1 MKSEQINELAAA
13 LSKAQGD
20 FKSPTKNKEVT
31 VVTKTGGKYTF
42 EYADLTQIIE
52 CIKEPMTKNGLSFT
66 HVTEAND
73 NGFWL
78 RTFLMHSSGQ
88 FISTIYP
95 LPQTMDAKEL
105 GGAIT
110 YGKRYSLSA
119 LVGISA
125 DDDADAEP
133 ENVQTFKNRQ
143 PQTKQAPAP
152 APIPKPNFEDAK
164 KTGPSQPQ
172 IKRLFAITSQHQTDP
187 GDVKAYMKKHFN
199 IESTNDLTPEQ
210 YDQVCNAI
218 EIGVVRMEGKGPKK
232 DIEVKKENA

>member
-20 FKSPTKNKEVT
+20 FKSPTKNKEVI
-31 VVTKTGGKYTF
+31 VKTNGGNSYAF

-66 HVTEAND
+66 HITETNET
-73 NGFWL
+73 GFWL

-95 LPQTMDAKEL
+95 LPQTMNAKEL

-133 ENVQTFKNRQ
+133 ENVQSFKNRQ
-143 PQTKQAPAP
+143 VASKPVAAS
-152 APIPKPNFEDAK
+152 IPKPNYEEAK
-164 KTGPSQPQ
+164 KAGPSAPQ
-172 IKRLFAITSQHQTDP
+172 IKRLFALTSHHQTDP
-187 GDVKAYMKKHFN
+187 GDVKIYMKKHFN

-218 EIGVVRMEGKGPKK
+218 EIGVVRMEGKGVKK